1 LSTNS
6 DELFEDIHEYFY
18 LFGASAEN
26 WAQYFSR
33 MCLFGYSHIPPNIR
47 N

>member
-1 LSTNS
+1 MEAYHDLEAGKEIVISSEILSTNS

-26 WAQYFSR
+26 
-33 MCLFGYSHIPPNIR
+33 
-47 N
+47 